1 MTESGGGT
9 FELYR
14 QTMIGDHLCDSLEA
28 MVESGKLTEAMALTV
43 LQQFDKSFLEAL
55 SLVGAKATIKADL
68 KTYRYFDNVWQ
79 FTLDKVCLRMTNVGP
94 GYMTPDIFCDKAKVV
109 CVDCKLLEPNS

>member
-43 LQQFDKSFLEAL
+43 LQQFDKVAVLFFRFA
-55 SLVGAKATIKADL
+55 
-68 KTYRYFDNVWQ
+68 Q
-79 FTLDKVCLRMTNVGP
+79 KV
-94 GYMTPDIFCDKAKVV
+94 
-109 CVDCKLLEPNS
+109 S